1 MKKSYIY
8 AGVAIFFWSTIAL
21 VSDLLLKTL
30 DSMQVLAASSLFA
43 FLFLLVLNA
52 IKGNLPELKKLKIK
66 DYLILFGL
74 GGMGIFL
81 YYFFL
86 YYGMGLLQDPDKS
99 FIINYLWPLAT
110 VIFACIILKEKF
122 TFLKGAAILLSF
134 GGVVLT
140 TTGGSL
146 AMSSTQLVGAL
157 FCVLAATAYGL
168 FSVLNKRCNYNNY
181 IAMMFFYLATFLISG
196 IYLLIQGN
204 LPALD
209 LWQTLGLAY
218 NGICTYAIAYTLW
231 AVALAT
237 GDTAKI
243 SNLAYITPFLSMVWT
258 GLYYQKLPNLF
269 SILGLICIVAGILI
283 QNIKKKSR

>member
-1 MKKSYIY
+1 MKKSYLY
-8 AGVAIFFWSTIAL
+8 AGITIFLWSTISL
-21 VSDLLLKTL
+21 VSDLLLKTM
-30 DSMQVLAASSLFA
+30 DSMQVLAISALFA
-43 FLFLLVLNA
+43 FLFLLILNG
-52 IKGNLPELKKLKIK
+52 IKGNLKELKALKIK

-74 GGMGIFL
+74 GTMGIFL

-86 YYGMGLLQDPDKS
+86 YFGMELLQDPDKS

-110 VIFACIILKEKF
+110 VLFACLILKEQF

-146 AMSSTQLVGAL
+146 ALNRTQLLGAA

-181 IAMMFFYLATFLISG
+181 IAMMFFYLATFLIAG
-196 IYLLIQGN
+196 VYLLIRGEPIVLN
-204 LPALD
+204 G
-209 LWQTLGLAY
+209 WQLLGLGW
-218 NGICTYAIAYTLW
+218 NGIFTYAIAYTFW
-231 AVALAT
+231 AVALAS
-237 GDTAKI
+237 GNTAKI
-243 SNLAYITPFLSMVWT
+243 SNLAYITPFLAMVWT
-258 GLYYQKLPNLF
+258 GLYYQKLPNLY
-269 SILGLICIVAGILI
+269 SLLGLLCIIAGILI

>member
-8 AGVAIFFWSTIAL
+8 ASITIFIWSTIAL
-21 VSDLLLKTL
+21 VSDLLLQTM
-30 DSMQVLAASSLFA
+30 DSMQVLAISSLFA
-43 FLFLLVLNA
+43 FLFLLMLNA
-52 IKGNLPELKKLKIK
+52 IKGNLKILKKFKLR

-74 GGMGIFL
+74 GAMGIFL
-81 YYFFL
+81 YYFLL
-86 YYGMGLLQDPDKS
+86 YYGMELLQDPDKA

-110 VIFACIILKEKF
+110 VLFACVILKEKF
-122 TFLKGAAILLSF
+122 TALKGLAILLSF
-134 GGVVLT
+134 FGVMLT

-146 AMSSTQLVGAL
+146 AMNNTQLIGAL

-168 FSVLNKRCNYNNY
+168 FSVLNKRCNYDNY

-196 IYLLIQGN
+196 VYLLMRGEPIS
-204 LPALD
+204 LT
-209 LWQTLGLAY
+209 LWQGLGLAY

-231 AVALAT
+231 AVALAF

-243 SNLAYITPFLSMVWT
+243 SNLAYMTPFLSMVWT
-258 GLYYQKLPNLF
+258 GLYYQRLPNLF

-283 QNIKKKSR
+283 QNIKIKK